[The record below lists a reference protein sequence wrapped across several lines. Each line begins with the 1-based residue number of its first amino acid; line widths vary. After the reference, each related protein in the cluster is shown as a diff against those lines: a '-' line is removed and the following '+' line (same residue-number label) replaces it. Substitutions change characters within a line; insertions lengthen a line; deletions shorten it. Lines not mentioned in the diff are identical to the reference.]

1 MIAFLFILSE
11 SKEVGDST
19 EKKAKAEVSSSE
31 EEVTSNNGQSRPEVD
46 FATIKIGGVLPGL
59 GSYND
64 NSSDS
69 DSESCDIDS
78 DDCKQVQT
86 AVSLRT
92 PKKCRN

>member
-11 SKEVGDST
+11 SKEIGDST
-19 EKKAKAEVSSSE
+19 EKKAKAEV
-31 EEVTSNNGQSRPEVD
+31 TSNNRQSRPEVD
-46 FATIKIGGVLPGL
+46 FATIKVGGVLPGL

-69 DSESCDIDS
+69 DSDSSDIDS

-86 AVSLRT
+86 AVSLRN

>member
-11 SKEVGDST
+11 SKETGDST
-19 EKKAKAEVSSSE
+19 EKKAKAEV
-31 EEVTSNNGQSRPEVD
+31 TSNTGQSRPEVD
-46 FATIKIGGVLPGL
+46 FATIKVGGVLPGL

-69 DSESCDIDS
+69 DSDSSDIDS

-86 AVSLRT
+86 AVSLRN

>member
-1 MIAFLFILSE
+1 MFILSE
-11 SKEVGDST
+11 SKEIGDSS
-19 EKKAKAEVSSSE
+19 EKKAKAEVSWCD
-31 EEVTSNNGQSRPEVD
+31 EEVTSNNSQSRPEVD
-46 FATIKIGGVLPGL
+46 FATIKVGGVLPGL

-69 DSESCDIDS
+69 DSESSDIDS

-86 AVSLRT
+86 AVSLRN